1 MISETTVNMH
11 TTTVLDKMKT
21 ACSNNNTSN
30 STMKSSSSS
39 SSTSSTIHCP
49 KYWVPSASLHAQDG
63 GGPR

>member
-1 MISETTVNMH
+1 
-11 TTTVLDKMKT
+11 MKT

-30 STMKSSSSS
+30 STMKSSSSSSTS